1 MDVRGKESRNILKT
15 FNLKKKATIVSIIMT
30 KTLICNIVSRAS
42 DGSGYQKLGFWV
54 PGINPRN
61 GLNTN

>member
-42 DGSGYQKLGFWV
+42 DGSGY
-54 PGINPRN
+54 
-61 GLNTN
+61 